1 MAVVVAAAVVT
12 LREHAAE
19 ALLAVDMPQGD
30 MPGVDTPALDMVD
43 TAAVDMH
50 GVVMLGLEWGR
61 LELDGTA
68 LTGPAIGTVAAI
80 GTAPTM
86 AVIGTAVT
94 TGMAIIGMA
103 TTGTAII
110 GIMGII
116 IMGMMWSLSAALAFR
131 TGGAGGPRGAGTTVI
146 RTAIILMAMVAP
158 TVTGTVTAVVTRM
171 VMDTGIITDM
181 AMEATDTAPSSSLTT
196 ETPADPESP
205 SCNSGCHAPAITTD
219 PLTES

>member
-1 MAVVVAAAVVT
+1 MVAAAVVT

-19 ALLAVDMPQGD
+19 ALLEVDIPQGD
-30 MPGVDTPALDMVD
+30 MPGVDTPALD
-43 TAAVDMH
+43 TVDMP
-50 GVVMLGLEWGR
+50 GVAILGLEWGR

-68 LTGPAIGTVAAI
+68 LTGPAIGTGAAI

-116 IMGMMWSLSAALAFR
+116 IIGMMWSSSAALAFR
-131 TGGAGGPRGAGTTVI
+131 TGGAGGLRGAGTTAI
-146 RTAIILMAMVAP
+146 HTAIILMAMVAP

-171 VMDTGIITDM
+171 VMDTGIITDT
-181 AMEATDTAPSSSLTT
+181 AMVATDTAPSSSLTT

>member
-1 MAVVVAAAVVT
+1 VAVVVAAAVVT

-19 ALLAVDMPQGD
+19 ALLEVDMPPGD
-30 MPGVDTPALDMVD
+30 MPGVDTPAVDMVD
-43 TAAVDMH
+43 TPAVDMH
-50 GVVMLGLEWGR
+50 GVVMLGLEWGP

-116 IMGMMWSLSAALAFR
+116 IMGMMWSSSAALAFR
-131 TGGAGGPRGAGTTVI
+131 TGGVGGLRGAGTTAI
-146 RTAIILMAMVAP
+146 HTAIILMVMVAP
-158 TVTGTVTAVVTRM
+158 TGTVTAVVTRM